1 MATRERTH
9 ATIDGMTEI
18 YDERA
23 GDDPSLLD
31 SFVVYMDVLGT
42 DQSLETAVN
51 KGGDALDAY
60 FRQFREAWLEAT
72 RIAGTNDPGWVSAT
86 AFSDLMFVA
95 LPVREDGEAEL
106 QSALTTASLF
116 QFFLAIKG
124 FFVRG
129 GLARGPAW
137 VTKGFSFGPALADA
151 YKVESRQA
159 IYPRIVLTQPVRD
172 AIHGYMRY
180 YNNQADMTPQHHS
193 VRVDRAGVMFVDYL
207 QHLFVTPDP
216 DQQIQAVKD
225 HREAVVSELVETM
238 HDPSANDKLQWAR
251 RYHNHF
257 VATFFA
263 QRQDLLIEELDPEL
277 EFMSLKEYY
286 DAGGGP

>member
-1 MATRERTH
+1 MREIYEERT
-9 ATIDGMTEI
+9 G
-18 YDERA
+18 
-23 GDDPSLLD
+23 GDPSLLD

-42 DQSLETAVN
+42 DSALDKAQK
-51 KGGDALDAY
+51 KGGQALDAY
-60 FRQFREAWLEAT
+60 FREFRGAWLEAT
-72 RIAGTNDPGWVSAT
+72 RVAGTSDPDWVKAT

-95 LPVREDGEAEL
+95 LPVRDDGEAEL
-106 QSALTTASLF
+106 QSVFTTASLF

-137 VTKGFSFGPALADA
+137 VTSGFSFGPALADA

-159 IYPRIVLTQPVRD
+159 TYPRIVLTQPVRD
-172 AIHGYMRY
+172 AIHSYMSY
-180 YNNQADMTPQHHS
+180 YNNQVAMTPQHHS

-207 QHLFVTPDP
+207 QHVFVTPDP
-216 DQQIQAVKD
+216 SQQVEAVEDHRQAVI
-225 HREAVVSELVETM
+225 SELFETM

-257 VATFFA
+257 VTSNFPK
-263 QRQDLLIEELDPEL
+263 RQDLLIEELDPVL
-277 EFMSLKEYY
+277 EFMSLREYY
-286 DAGGGP
+286 DAGGKP

>member
-1 MATRERTH
+1 
-9 ATIDGMTEI
+9 
-18 YDERA
+18 
-23 GDDPSLLD
+23 
-31 SFVVYMDVLGT
+31 MDVLGT
-42 DQSLETAVN
+42 EKALA
-51 KGGDALDAY
+51 KGGEALNTY

-72 RIAGTNDPGWVSAT
+72 GIAGTNDRDWVTAT

-106 QSALTTASLF
+106 QSVFTTASLF
-116 QFFLAIKG
+116 QFFLAIRG
-124 FFVRG
+124 FFIRG

-137 VTKGFSFGPALADA
+137 VTTGFSFGPALADA
-151 YKVESRQA
+151 YGVESRQA
-159 IYPRIVLTQPVRD
+159 VYPRIVLTRGVRE

-180 YNNQADMTPQHHS
+180 YNNEVGMTPHNHA

-207 QHLFVTPDP
+207 QHVFVSPDP
-216 DQQIQAVKD
+216 QQQADAVAQHRQAVFSGLFD
-225 HREAVVSELVETM
+225 TM
-238 HDPSANDKLQWAR
+238 DNPSANDKMQWAR

-257 VATFFA
+257 VASHFKD
-263 QRQDLLIEELDPEL
+263 RDDLFIHELEPEL